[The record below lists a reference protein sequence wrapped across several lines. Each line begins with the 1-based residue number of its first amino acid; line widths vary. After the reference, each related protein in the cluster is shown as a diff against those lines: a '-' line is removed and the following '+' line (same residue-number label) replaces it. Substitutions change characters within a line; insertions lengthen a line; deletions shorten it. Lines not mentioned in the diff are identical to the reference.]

1 MHTET
6 DIPTGVRQL
15 VAALAERPAGEVQ
28 PGDRLLEDLGLD
40 SLQITELA
48 QKLEHLLGRPVDEDL
63 LNAEGVTVADCAAL
77 AERGSA
83 P

>member
-1 MHTET
+1 MTT
-6 DIPTGVRQL
+6 DVKTLTGIRQL
-15 VAALAERPAGEVQ
+15 VADLAERPVEEIE

-48 QKLEHLLGRPVDEDL
+48 QKIENILGRPVDEDL
-63 LNAEGVTVADCAAL
+63 LNAEGVTVADCATIAT
-77 AERGSA
+77 A